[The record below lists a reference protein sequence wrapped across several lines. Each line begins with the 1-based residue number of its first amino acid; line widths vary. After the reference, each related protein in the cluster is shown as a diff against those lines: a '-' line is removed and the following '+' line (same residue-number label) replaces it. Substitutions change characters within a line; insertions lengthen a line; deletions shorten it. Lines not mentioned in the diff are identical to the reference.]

1 MRTSTMPLLAAV
13 AALVLVPAAA
23 DGQARPRGAAR
34 TTEPW
39 QCMPADSTRAFQ
51 RAVRM
56 DSLRAG
62 QRDAAP
68 PAGTQPITGGT
79 QRSQRFPEFDVVLEV
94 PNLCVNRVFL
104 KVDSLTAKLNLDA
117 RVANLLRVSAGADV
131 LIGDV
136 DLTIEGVRAQALL
149 LVDLDDVV
157 YAVDQTLTF
166 VDNHPEVVE
175 QLGST
180 LQNVGSSAGGLVG
193 NTLAGL
199 VLTTQRLANGNVLQ
213 RVVDEATGEIVERT
227 LGSAG
232 GLIAEK
238 TVGSL
243 LSLRPI
249 REATDAAG
257 NVVRQVQDAGR
268 TIEYTLDRATNRIS
282 KLRLLP

>member
-1 MRTSTMPLLAAV
+1 MRTSTMPLLAAL
-13 AALVLVPAAA
+13 AALVLAPAAS
-23 DGQARPRGAAR
+23 DGQNRPRAAAR

-56 DSLRAG
+56 DSLRAT
-62 QRDAAP
+62 QRSAAP
-68 PAGTQPITGGT
+68 PAGTTPITGGT
-79 QRSQRFPEFDVVLEV
+79 QRSQAFPEFDVVLEV

-117 RVANLLRVSAGADV
+117 RVANLLSIRAGADV

-166 VDNHPEVVE
+166 VDNHPEVVD

-180 LQNVGSSAGGLVG
+180 LQTVGSSAGSLVG
-193 NTLAGL
+193 NALAGL
-199 VLTTQRLANGNVLQ
+199 VLTTQRLADGNVLQ
-213 RVVDEATGEIVERT
+213 RVVNEATGEIVERT
-227 LGSAG
+227 VGSAG
-232 GLIAEK
+232 NLIAEK
-238 TVGSL
+238 AVGSL
-243 LSLRPI
+243 LSLRPV
-249 REATDAAG
+249 REATDTAG
-257 NVVRQVQDAGR
+257 NVVRQVQDAGK